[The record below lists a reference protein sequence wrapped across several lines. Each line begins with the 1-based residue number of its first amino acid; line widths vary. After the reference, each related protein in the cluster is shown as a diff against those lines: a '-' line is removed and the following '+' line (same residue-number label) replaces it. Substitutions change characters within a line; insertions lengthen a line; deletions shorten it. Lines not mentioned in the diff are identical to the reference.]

1 MGFAKNK
8 RRILAAT
15 IGWVGALSVVRSAG
29 ESFCMS
35 SGVESPNQV
44 PLVEHARG
52 FESQSSQQVL
62 LSQSLADISEEVT
75 FAFSERVG
83 RDLSRRLVSDG
94 QLRLSEVQ
102 EMLEEYLRKVP
113 DLERQQRL
121 EALVAQLSS
130 GALHNLEKLT
140 AYLQSF
146 SSEVSHQFVA
156 LACARRAL
164 AQKAGTEALLGLID
178 QALLKMSGEHGEA
191 IELGLRIGPL
201 AQEAEAQGVGDIQAL
216 RDTYRDAIQDYK
228 GLRAAW
234 EDVIQ
239 RFGSVSLEGVA
250 AFMLKALSADLD
262 SQRTPRDSVQL
273 ELIIGDMRKLRELKS
288 LYLQVQALWS
298 ATITR
303 EQGHGIRPF

>member
-1 MGFAKNK
+1 MGIAKNK

-15 IGWVGALSVVRSAG
+15 IVWVGALSVVRSAG
-29 ESFCMS
+29 ENFCMPI
-35 SGVESPNQV
+35 VQSPNQV
-44 PLVEHARG
+44 PSSEFARG
-52 FESQSSQQVL
+52 VESQNSQQVS
-62 LSQSLADISEEVT
+62 LSQSLADIGEEMT

-83 RDLSRRLVSDG
+83 RDLSRRRVSDG
-94 QLRLSEVQ
+94 QQRLSEVQ
-102 EMLEEYLRKVP
+102 EMLEEYLRRVP
-113 DLERQQRL
+113 DLERQHRL
-121 EALVAQLSS
+121 EALIAQLGS
-130 GALHNLEKLT
+130 GALHNLEQLT

-156 LACARRAL
+156 LACARREL
-164 AQKAGTEALLGLID
+164 AQKAGTEALLVLID
-178 QALLKMSGEHGEA
+178 QALLKMSDQHGEA

-216 RDTYRDAIQDYK
+216 RETYRDAIQDYK

-239 RFGSVSLEGVA
+239 RFGNVGLEGVA

-262 SQRTPRDSVQL
+262 SQRTPRDSVRL

-288 LYLQVQALWS
+288 LYLQVQEFWS

-303 EQGHGIRPF
+303 EEGHGIRAF